1 MVLLLIGVLLHV
13 GGIVATGR
21 GAPKVALRFT
31 SGVEGVPQL
40 ASAEAFVEFEKE
52 VKKNCFFVITSI
64 VFWNSTQFLFL
75 TKNIEEAFPPFE
87 VHCKLVS
94 LELDKIFWG

>member
-1 MVLLLIGVLLHV
+1 MIDVVGLVGMHV
-13 GGIVATGR
+13 IHCYVVGR

-52 VKKNCFFVITSI
+52 VRTKLSLSI
-64 VFWNSTQFLFL
+64 KATGISD
-75 TKNIEEAFPPFE
+75 
-87 VHCKLVS
+87 S
-94 LELDKIFWG
+94 